1 LVNQQEE
8 FVCDP
13 WQQQFAERER
23 EIAEESDSDGREF
36 LTFENRTK
44 S

>member
-13 WQQQFAERER
+13 WQQQFAER